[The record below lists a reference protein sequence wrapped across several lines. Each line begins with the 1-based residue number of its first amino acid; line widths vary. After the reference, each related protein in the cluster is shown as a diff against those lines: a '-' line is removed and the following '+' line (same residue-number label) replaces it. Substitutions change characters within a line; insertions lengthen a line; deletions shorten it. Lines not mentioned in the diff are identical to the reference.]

1 MPPSSSVVK
10 MTKVIFKMTKVIF
23 KMTKVN
29 LSVNINP

>member
-1 MPPSSSVVK
+1 MTPSSSAQK
-10 MTKVIFKMTKVIF
+10 MTKVIFKTTKVIF

>member
-1 MPPSSSVVK
+1 MTPSSSVVK
-10 MTKVIFKMTKVIF
+10 MTKVIFKTTKVIF